1 MAQLIVAGGAG
12 YIGSHTL
19 RALRRAG
26 HRVVVVD
33 DLRSGRAEFVRGVPL
48 WRHDLRDRDA
58 LQRLFARYGPFD
70 GVVHLAASIS
80 VADSMRSPLAYWR
93 NNAEAS
99 LELIEAAL
107 EHGVRAFVYSSTA
120 AVYGHPEF
128 QPIAESSPLAP
139 INPYGASKAAVEQ
152 ILADVERAHG
162 MRWAA
167 LRYFNASGA
176 DAAGDLGECH
186 EPETHLI
193 PVALEAAVGL
203 RPELV
208 VYGTDYPTRDG
219 TCIRDYVHVCDLAD
233 AHVRALETLLEG
245 GPGGAYNLG
254 SGRGHSNLEVLRAVS
269 EVLER
274 PVPWRAGARR
284 EGDPPE
290 LIADITRFR
299 RDFGWEPVRSDLD
312 TIVRTAWGWLRSWKG
327 AERAPGARERE
338 ASAAD
343 A

>member
-1 MAQLIVAGGAG
+1 MSQLIVSGGAG

-33 DLRSGRAEFVRGVPL
+33 DLRAGRAEFVRGVPL

-58 LQRLFARYGPFD
+58 LRALFERYGPFD
-70 GVVHLAASIS
+70 GVVHLAASTS
-80 VADSMRSPLAYWR
+80 VAESVRSPLRYWR
-93 NNAEAS
+93 NNAEGS

-107 EHGVRAFVYSSTA
+107 DHGVRAFVFSSTA

-128 QPIAESSPLAP
+128 QPIAESSPVAP

-162 MRWAA
+162 MRWSA

-193 PVALEAAVGL
+193 PLALEAAAGL

-219 TCIRDYVHVCDLAD
+219 TCIRDYVHVSDLAD
-233 AHVRALETLLEG
+233 AHVRSLEALLEG
-245 GPGGAYNLG
+245 GRGGAYNLG
-254 SGRGHSNLEVLRAVS
+254 SGRGHSILEVLRVVS
-269 EVLER
+269 EVVER

-284 EGDPPE
+284 EGDPAE
-290 LIADITRFR
+290 LVADPSRFQ
-299 RDFGWEPVRSDLD
+299 RDFGWSPVRSDLD
-312 TIVRTAWGWLRSWKG
+312 TIVRSAWGWLRSWKG
-327 AERAPGARERE
+327 AEPALSDREP
-338 ASAAD
+338 ATSAAD